1 MDKEE
6 KEKQRDVL
14 SVDFSNELERV
25 LQDLHCL
32 GAIHPGQKLR
42 TQDELNGLQLENGK
56 SSLEFLFR
64 YWNGESRVAN
74 LEAIRRLYEKGFFLL
89 KEAVDWWETS
99 QVLNENEPKTPPS
112 RRAKTTNA
120 VPLDRKTLIDRVT
133 VKQIILRLWRA
144 LRKGETGIKQLSS
157 TYETDAST
165 QSSIH
170 LLLES
175 VSCNFEKNLVSVS
188 YLRDPSSIHVELPD
202 KSQYPEN
209 DCGLLLASRITG
221 SNDDSDILGQR
232 NIFPIWASHM
242 PVVSLP
248 TNENNGEV
256 LP

>member
-1 MDKEE
+1 MDEE
-6 KEKQRDVL
+6 KEKRDVL
-14 SVDFSNELERV
+14 SVDFSVELERV

-32 GAIHPGQKLR
+32 GAIHAGQKLR
-42 TQDELNGLQLENGK
+42 TQGELNGIQLENGQ
-56 SSLEFLFR
+56 SSLEFLYR

-74 LEAIRRLYEKGFFLL
+74 LEAIRRLYERGFFLL
-89 KEAVDWWETS
+89 KEVVDWWETS
-99 QVLNENEPKTPPS
+99 QVLNEKEPKTPVS
-112 RRAKTTNA
+112 RRVKTTTA

-144 LRKGETGIKQLSS
+144 LRKGVIGIEQLST

-170 LLLES
+170 LLLEK
-175 VSCNFEKNLVSVS
+175 VSCSFEKNLVSVS
-188 YLRDPSSIHVELPD
+188 YLRDPTSIRVELPD

-209 DCGLLLASRITG
+209 DGGLMLATRITG

-242 PVVSLP
+242 PISS
-248 TNENNGEV
+248 TKNNGGELEV